1 MESSWAPDGSLLK
14 AVEGLV
20 KAVGASWEALGRLL
34 GGSWWALGGFQGASW
49 TKDRHSYKFLAIFEK
64 TIEIL
69 GSHLGDV
76 LGSKI
81 VFFEVTRGYP
91 KRS

>member
-1 MESSWAPDGSLLK
+1 MEFSWGPDGRLLK
-14 AVEGLV
+14 AVEGLL
-20 KAVGASWEALGRLL
+20 KALGASWEALGRLL
-34 GGSWWALGGFQGASW
+34 GGSWWALGGFQEASW
-49 TKDRHSYKFLAIFEK
+49 TKDRHSYNFLAIFEK
-64 TIEIL
+64 SEIL
-69 GSHLGDV
+69 GSQLGDV